1 MKITDALRY
10 AEDGFELKIDTTPP
24 DQPPSPA
31 SSPTKPGGYGIKTR
45 TYQEPV
51 PPPVP
56 SLAKVVEWTPSVAPP
71 ASGND
76 NDWLT
81 RPLPPEKPPLR
92 ITTKQPEKPAPK
104 PEGPPEFLKALAE
117 HRKQPPSA
125 VPSSGTPYLPQAR
138 PENAVPTL
146 PFSVVKTGE
155 VRQPFKLKVRAAVAN
170 RLNSIAG
177 ELANTHHAEV
187 ASELGITPDAAKL
200 LIGNAIR
207 NNLKLALLLHKQPDR
222 KLNNY
227 SYTLRNGNKTA
238 TIDGTYS

>member
-31 SSPTKPGGYGIKTR
+31 SRPTKPGGYGLKTR

-51 PPPVP
+51 PPPMP
-56 SLAKVVEWTPSVAPP
+56 SLAKVVDWSPSVTPP
-71 ASGND
+71 TDSGSQS
-76 NDWLT
+76 DWLT
-81 RPLPPEKPPLR
+81 RPVPPERPPLK
-92 ITTKQPEKPAPK
+92 ITTKPPEKPAPK
-104 PEGPPEFLKALAE
+104 TEGSSEFLKALAAY
-117 HRKQPPSA
+117 RKQPPA
-125 VPSSGTPYLPQAR
+125 AGTPYLPQAR
-138 PENAVPTL
+138 TEAAP
-146 PFSVVKTGE
+146 PFSVVKKGE
-155 VRQPFKLKVRAAVAN
+155 VSQPFTLKVRAAVAN

-200 LIGNAIR
+200 LIGNSIR
-207 NNLKLALLLHKQPDR
+207 NNIKLALLLHKQPER

-227 SYTLRNGNKTA
+227 SYTLRNGNKSA
-238 TIDGTYS
+238 TIEGTYS